1 MLSQTEGVDC
11 ICGRTGEAR
20 ESSSK
25 GRADMGFMT
34 QIWDN
39 YLLSVHTCET
49 TQNSSCKFDS
59 LSFYENLPNLKK
71 MSWSYVTLC
80 LVVFFFLVKAGEVR
94 VKNFSNLRSHCF
106 CIQNFFCFPDLLL
119 RSFLDLLHG
128 HDKRFSKASSTL
140 QKFIFCLQIQ
150 RQNFEA
156 NWEDDIWCWYLRRE
170 VT

>member
-1 MLSQTEGVDC
+1 MHFRVELLPLCKISWISLVIFTSGEGRVQV
-11 ICGRTGEAR
+11 TTK
-20 ESSSK
+20 SS
-25 GRADMGFMT
+25 R
-34 QIWDN
+34 
-39 YLLSVHTCET
+39 
-49 TQNSSCKFDS
+49 
-59 LSFYENLPNLKK
+59 
-71 MSWSYVTLC
+71 SYVTLC

-156 NWEDDIWCWYLRRE
+156 NWEDDI
-170 VT
+170 